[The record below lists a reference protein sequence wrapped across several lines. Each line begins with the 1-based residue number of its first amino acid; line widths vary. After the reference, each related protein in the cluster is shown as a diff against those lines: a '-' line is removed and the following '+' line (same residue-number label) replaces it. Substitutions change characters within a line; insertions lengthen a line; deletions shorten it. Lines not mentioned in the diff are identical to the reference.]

1 MVKHKSKTTNTL
13 VTFELEMLACMT
25 TLNASLS
32 NTKRLGTVCHTC
44 FDTNE
49 DNAVPLYLSFTQ
61 VHKVSEEE

>member
-1 MVKHKSKTTNTL
+1 V

-32 NTKRLGTVCHTC
+32 TTKKLGSACHTC

-49 DNAVPLYLSFTQ
+49 DNAVPLSLFFYSGTQ
-61 VHKVSEEE
+61 IF